1 MIADILTRVLA
12 KDMYQALTKA
22 MGLETF
28 DYSQSGSVD
37 GRALDCL

>member
-12 KDMYQALTKA
+12 KNRHQALTKA